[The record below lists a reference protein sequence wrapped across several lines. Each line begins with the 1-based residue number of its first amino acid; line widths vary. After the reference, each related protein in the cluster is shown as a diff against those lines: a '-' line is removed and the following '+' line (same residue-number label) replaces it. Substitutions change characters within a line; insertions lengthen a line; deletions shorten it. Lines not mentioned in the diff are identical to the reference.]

1 MLEQQRKLISPGT
14 GAIAMWNPW
23 KNHLSRTAL
32 LGCGALGLG
41 VTLVMA
47 AGRLPQISQTPETAA
62 NVNPATRYSGKQDSQ
77 VVALALQSPS
87 ERADSLLELAQAK
100 SSPDQA
106 RARYLLASD
115 LVAQGQGG
123 QALPL
128 LEGLAEAYPSL
139 AAQSLVLQGKAERA
153 SGQSEAAQ
161 QTWATVWQT
170 YREQPA
176 AAEALFQLGQT
187 NPSQWDELIKS
198 FPAHPR
204 SVEVAHK
211 KLVETPDRP
220 NAKALLLVMARHGI
234 YHPQALILVDRLVKD
249 YSEQL
254 TPEDWQAVGFAYW
267 ERQSYKAAGEAYS
280 KAPASPQNRYR
291 AARGLQIGGQRA
303 AAIAGYSALN
313 AEFPDAPETA
323 TGLLKLANLVDAET
337 AIGLLDQVT
346 QRFPEQA
353 AEALLLKAETL
364 DALNSAQT
372 ATQLRETILTQHSTS
387 ATAAD
392 MRAQY
397 ARNAGTAG
405 NWSVALKWVDALL
418 KDNQTADVAPE
429 IGFWGA
435 KWALKA
441 GLGEQATERFEQ
453 VVRDY
458 PESYYAWR
466 SAVALGWDV
475 GDFQTVR
482 SYQPV
487 VALPTERTTLPAGSE
502 TLQELYLLG
511 QDWDAWATWQVEFS
525 NPQAPTVEEQFTDGV
540 LRLGVGD
547 NLDGIFMVSSLSW
560 RDKPEERTAYTALKQ
575 HPAYGQTLYPFPYA
589 QYIAEWSSKR
599 SLNPLLVTA
608 LIRQESRFEPQIR
621 SVVGATGLMQVMP
634 DTADWIQDKTDI
646 PDYDLDNPESNIE
659 LGTWYL
665 DYTHEEYRNHS
676 LFAVASYN
684 AGPGNVADWIARQN
698 YADADEFV
706 DKIPFPETKDY
717 VMSVFGGY
725 WNYLRLYNPEIAQRL
740 AKYRSNDAL

>member
-1 MLEQQRKLISPGT
+1 M

-41 VTLVMA
+41 ITLIMA
-47 AGRLPQISQTPETAA
+47 AGQLPQTPQPPETVT
-62 NVNPATRYSGKQDSQ
+62 NVGQRTGQSGKQDSQ
-77 VVALALQSPS
+77 VVTLALKAPS
-87 ERADSLLELAQAK
+87 ERTDSLLEIAQATP
-100 SSPDQA
+100 SPDQA

-128 LEGLAEAYPSL
+128 LEGLADVYPPL
-139 AAQSLVLQGKAERA
+139 AAPGLVLQGKAERA
-153 SGQSEAAQ
+153 SGQLEAAQ

-170 YREQPA
+170 YQDHPV

-187 NPSQWDELIKS
+187 DPTHWEDLLQF

-211 KLVETPDRP
+211 KLVESPDRP
-220 NAKALLLVMARHGI
+220 NEKALLLVMTRHGV
-234 YHPQALILVDRLVKD
+234 YHPQALTSVNRLVEN
-249 YSEQL
+249 YGEQL
-254 TPEDWQAVGFAYW
+254 SPQDWQAVGFAYW
-267 ERQSYKAAGEAYS
+267 ERQSYQAAGEAYS
-280 KAPASPQNRYR
+280 KAPATPQNRYR

-303 AAIAGYSALN
+303 AAIAGYYALN

-323 TGLLKLANLVDAET
+323 TGLLRLANLVDAET
-337 AIGLLDQVT
+337 ALELLDQVT

-353 AEALLLKAETL
+353 AEALLAKAQTL
-364 DALNSAQT
+364 DALNSSQT
-372 ATQLRETILTQHSTS
+372 ATQLRETILTQYSTS
-387 ATAAD
+387 ETAAD
-392 MRAQY
+392 MRARY
-397 ARNAGTAG
+397 ARNAGASG
-405 NWSVALKWVDALL
+405 NWSGALRWIDALL
-418 KDNQTADVAPE
+418 KDNQTADVTPE
-429 IGFWGA
+429 IAFWGG

-441 GLGEQATERFEQ
+441 GLGEDAIKRFEQ

-475 GDFQTVR
+475 GDFHTVR
-482 SYQPV
+482 SYQPA
-487 VALPTERTTLPAGSE
+487 VALPAERTLLPVGSE

-511 QDWDAWATWQVEFS
+511 QDWDAWATWQVEFT

-560 RDKPEERTAYTALKQ
+560 RDTPEERATYKTIKQ
-575 HPAYGQTLYPFPYA
+575 HPAYGQTLYPFPFA
-589 QYIAEWSSKR
+589 KSIAEWSSKR

-621 SVVGATGLMQVMP
+621 SVVGAAGLMQVMP
-634 DTADWIQDKTDI
+634 DTAAWIQSKTGI

-665 DYTHEEYRNHS
+665 DYTHEEYRDHS

-740 AKYRSNDAL
+740 EKYRSTDAL